1 MLVERERIGQEGS
14 RLPFGYYLE
23 KDADLLTVVPMARSR
38 QRAQDRQRSVRRH
51 PSLAHHDR
59 FDLTLTLWEDAD

>member
-38 QRAQDRQRSVRRH
+38 PRSAPGAWTFSRSR
-51 PSLAHHDR
+51 
-59 FDLTLTLWEDAD
+59 